1 MGYCFQ
7 LININFKGKTGHRLK
22 TDIVLCSRTLK
33 KYLFTQV
40 SISANISR
48 KLIPFHNCPISFL
61 IIHLVNEITSSIC
74 GRFHIW
80 LTALHFRT

>member
-7 LININFKGKTGHRLK
+7 LVNISFKGKITGHRLK

-33 KYLFTQV
+33 KCLFTQV

-48 KLIPFHNCPISFL
+48 KLIPFHNCAISFL
-61 IIHLVNEITSSIC
+61 IIA
-74 GRFHIW
+74 W
-80 LTALHFRT
+80 

>member
-7 LININFKGKTGHRLK
+7 LVNISFKGKTGHRLK

-33 KYLFTQV
+33 KCLFTQV

-61 IIHLVNEITSSIC
+61 IIQLVK
-74 GRFHIW
+74 
-80 LTALHFRT
+80 